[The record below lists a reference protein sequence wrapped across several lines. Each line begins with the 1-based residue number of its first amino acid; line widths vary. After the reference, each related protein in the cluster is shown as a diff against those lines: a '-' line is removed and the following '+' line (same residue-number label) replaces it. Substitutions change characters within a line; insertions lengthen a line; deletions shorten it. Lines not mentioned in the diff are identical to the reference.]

1 MKKKFIA
8 LLLSGAL
15 LVSAAVWPASAASV
29 EQFTDVDSGDWFYA
43 HVDYVAENGL
53 LNGSSQT
60 TFGPEAS
67 MTRGMFVTV
76 LGNMTGIDTGL
87 YPGTRFDDVPASE
100 YYASRINWATENGI
114 VSGLGG
120 GKFGPENSV
129 TREQAAIMLYNYAKR
144 TGNDTSYSA
153 SVYNSFPDTSAVS
166 SYAVEPLKWAT
177 SQGIINGSDG
187 KLNPQ
192 GTATRAQIAAILHNA
207 EKVLVKTELLPQEEK
222 PAENLAGTWI
232 SVDGKKLAGFD
243 PSKGL
248 DVPETDYIDSAI
260 YNVTGKVEIHNVPKG
275 WTVDCDMRVNG
286 ATGKE
291 SAVYVLKNGDKTYR
305 WYFDGASNIVHTVD
319 ELYDFRPTLNGKAV
333 DCDPTKDVEIH
344 GVWPSDMVGYE
355 GQPSTWIVVQGP
367 FTENGV
373 SGYRYYIHPNNADT
387 PCVTYRFYYDAP
399 DPIYELEGVTAVL
412 DDGSPVTGFDPLN
425 QEDIFSIPVGHKVFL
440 QNVPDDWRQQTLYRP
455 DGGIIIE
462 VSSSGKGS
470 YTYWFNPD
478 DDYQW
483 S

>member
-29 EQFTDVDSGDWFYA
+29 EQFTDVDSGDWFYT

-53 LNGSSQT
+53 LNGTSQT

-120 GKFGPENSV
+120 GKFGPNNSV
-129 TREQAAIMLYNYAKR
+129 TREQAATMLYNYAKR

-177 SQGIINGSDG
+177 SRGIINGSDG

-207 EKVLVKTELLPQEEK
+207 ENKNKLDRGSTSSMKQAVT
-222 PAENLAGTWI
+222 AEANLQ
-232 SVDGKKLAGFD
+232 
-243 PSKGL
+243 
-248 DVPETDYIDSAI
+248 DVAALI
-260 YNVTGKVEIHNVPKG
+260 
-275 WTVDCDMRVNG
+275 
-286 ATGKE
+286 
-291 SAVYVLKNGDKTYR
+291 
-305 WYFDGASNIVHTVD
+305 ASIVHYGEYTIGQLKQYMAD
-319 ELYDFRPTLNGKAV
+319 R
-333 DCDPTKDVEIH
+333 
-344 GVWPSDMVGYE
+344 GVPVRL
-355 GQPSTWIVVQGP
+355 TW
-367 FTENGV
+367 
-373 SGYRYYIHPNNADT
+373 
-387 PCVTYRFYYDAP
+387 
-399 DPIYELEGVTAVL
+399 
-412 DDGSPVTGFDPLN
+412 
-425 QEDIFSIPVGHKVFL
+425 
-440 QNVPDDWRQQTLYRP
+440 
-455 DGGIIIE
+455 
-462 VSSSGKGS
+462 
-470 YTYWFNPD
+470 
-478 DDYQW
+478 
-483 S
+483 

>member
-29 EQFTDVDSGDWFYA
+29 EQFTDVDSGDWFYT

-53 LNGSSQT
+53 LNGTSQT
-60 TFGPEAS
+60 TFGPEVS

-120 GKFGPENSV
+120 RKFGPENSV
-129 TREQAAIMLYNYAKR
+129 TREQAATMLYNYAKR

-207 EKVLVKTELLPQEEK
+207 EKVLVKTELLPTPEPTAT
-222 PAENLAGTWI
+222 PAPTAT
-232 SVDGKKLAGFD
+232 SAPTAT
-243 PSKGL
+243 PS
-248 DVPETDYIDSAI
+248 PTA
-260 YNVTGKVEIHNVPKG
+260 TPRP
-275 WTVDCDMRVNG
+275 TVRP
-286 ATGKE
+286 TPTP
-291 SAVYVLKNGDKTYR
+291 STP
-305 WYFDGASNIVHTVD
+305 ASNIVYWTPSGKAYH
-319 ELYDFRPTLNGKAV
+319 RPT
-333 DCDPTKDVEIH
+333 CPTIDNSKNLIRGTIAEAIA
-344 GVWPSDMVGYE
+344 
-355 GQPSTWIVVQGP
+355 
-367 FTENGV
+367 
-373 SGYRYYIHPNNADT
+373 SGRSA
-387 PCVTYRFYYDAP
+387 C
-399 DPIYELEGVTAVL
+399 
-412 DDGSPVTGFDPLN
+412 
-425 QEDIFSIPVGHKVFL
+425 KVCK
-440 QNVPDDWRQQTLYRP
+440 P
-455 DGGIIIE
+455 
-462 VSSSGKGS
+462 
-470 YTYWFNPD
+470 
-478 DDYQW
+478 
-483 S
+483 

>member
-29 EQFTDVDSGDWFYA
+29 EQFTDVDSSDWFYT

-53 LNGSSQT
+53 LNGTSQT

-87 YPGTRFDDVPASE
+87 YPGTRFDDVLASE

-129 TREQAAIMLYNYAKR
+129 TREQAATMLYNYAKR
-144 TGNDTSYSA
+144 TGNDTSYSS

-207 EKVLVKTELLPQEEK
+207 EKVLVKTELLPTPEPTATPVPTAT
-222 PAENLAGTWI
+222 PAPTAT
-232 SVDGKKLAGFD
+232 
-243 PSKGL
+243 PS
-248 DVPETDYIDSAI
+248 PTA
-260 YNVTGKVEIHNVPKG
+260 TPRP
-275 WTVDCDMRVNG
+275 TVRP
-286 ATGKE
+286 TPTP
-291 SAVYVLKNGDKTYR
+291 STP
-305 WYFDGASNIVHTVD
+305 ASNIVYWTPSGKAYH
-319 ELYDFRPTLNGKAV
+319 RPT
-333 DCDPTKDVEIH
+333 CPTIDNSKNLIRGTIAEAIA
-344 GVWPSDMVGYE
+344 
-355 GQPSTWIVVQGP
+355 
-367 FTENGV
+367 
-373 SGYRYYIHPNNADT
+373 SGRSA
-387 PCVTYRFYYDAP
+387 C
-399 DPIYELEGVTAVL
+399 
-412 DDGSPVTGFDPLN
+412 
-425 QEDIFSIPVGHKVFL
+425 KVCK
-440 QNVPDDWRQQTLYRP
+440 P
-455 DGGIIIE
+455 
-462 VSSSGKGS
+462 
-470 YTYWFNPD
+470 
-478 DDYQW
+478 
-483 S
+483 

>member
-29 EQFTDVDSGDWFYA
+29 EQFTDVDSGDWFYT
-43 HVDYVAENGL
+43 HVDYVAEKGL
-53 LNGSSQT
+53 LNGTSQT

-87 YPGTRFDDVPASE
+87 YPGSRFDDVPASE

-120 GKFGPENSV
+120 GKFGPNNSV
-129 TREQAAIMLYNYAKR
+129 TREQAATMLYNYAKR

-207 EKVLVKTELLPQEEK
+207 EKVLVKTELLPTPEPTATPAPTATPSPSATPAPTATPK
-222 PAENLAGTWI
+222 PTIKPTPTPSTPVSNTVYWTPSGKAYHRPTCPTIDN
-232 SVDGKKLAGFD
+232 SKKLIRGTIAEAIASGR
-243 PSKGL
+243 
-248 DVPETDYIDSAI
+248 SAC
-260 YNVTGKVEIHNVPKG
+260 KVCKP
-275 WTVDCDMRVNG
+275 
-286 ATGKE
+286 
-291 SAVYVLKNGDKTYR
+291 
-305 WYFDGASNIVHTVD
+305 
-319 ELYDFRPTLNGKAV
+319 
-333 DCDPTKDVEIH
+333 
-344 GVWPSDMVGYE
+344 
-355 GQPSTWIVVQGP
+355 
-367 FTENGV
+367 
-373 SGYRYYIHPNNADT
+373 
-387 PCVTYRFYYDAP
+387 
-399 DPIYELEGVTAVL
+399 
-412 DDGSPVTGFDPLN
+412 
-425 QEDIFSIPVGHKVFL
+425 
-440 QNVPDDWRQQTLYRP
+440 
-455 DGGIIIE
+455 
-462 VSSSGKGS
+462 
-470 YTYWFNPD
+470 
-478 DDYQW
+478 
-483 S
+483 

>member
-29 EQFTDVDSGDWFYA
+29 EQFTDVDSGDWFYT

-53 LNGSSQT
+53 LNGTSQT

-120 GKFGPENSV
+120 GKFGPNNSV
-129 TREQAAIMLYNYAKR
+129 TREQAATMLYNYAKR

-207 EKVLVKTELLPQEEK
+207 EKVLVKTELLPTPE
-222 PAENLAGTWI
+222 PTATPRPT
-232 SVDGKKLAGFD
+232 VRPTPT
-243 PSKGL
+243 PST
-248 DVPETDYIDSAI
+248 P
-260 YNVTGKVEIHNVPKG
+260 
-275 WTVDCDMRVNG
+275 
-286 ATGKE
+286 
-291 SAVYVLKNGDKTYR
+291 
-305 WYFDGASNIVHTVD
+305 ASNIVYWTPSGKAYH
-319 ELYDFRPTLNGKAV
+319 RPT
-333 DCDPTKDVEIH
+333 CPTIDNSKKLIRGTIAEAIA
-344 GVWPSDMVGYE
+344 
-355 GQPSTWIVVQGP
+355 
-367 FTENGV
+367 
-373 SGYRYYIHPNNADT
+373 SGRSA
-387 PCVTYRFYYDAP
+387 C
-399 DPIYELEGVTAVL
+399 
-412 DDGSPVTGFDPLN
+412 
-425 QEDIFSIPVGHKVFL
+425 KVCK
-440 QNVPDDWRQQTLYRP
+440 P
-455 DGGIIIE
+455 
-462 VSSSGKGS
+462 
-470 YTYWFNPD
+470 
-478 DDYQW
+478 
-483 S
+483 

>member
-53 LNGSSQT
+53 LNGTSQT
-60 TFGPEAS
+60 TFGPEVS

-129 TREQAAIMLYNYAKR
+129 TREQAATMLYNYAKR
-144 TGNDTSYSA
+144 TGNDTSYSS

-207 EKVLVKTELLPQEEK
+207 EKVLVKTELLPTPEPTATPVPTAT
-222 PAENLAGTWI
+222 PAPTAT
-232 SVDGKKLAGFD
+232 
-243 PSKGL
+243 PS
-248 DVPETDYIDSAI
+248 PTA
-260 YNVTGKVEIHNVPKG
+260 TPRP
-275 WTVDCDMRVNG
+275 TVRP
-286 ATGKE
+286 TPTP
-291 SAVYVLKNGDKTYR
+291 STP
-305 WYFDGASNIVHTVD
+305 ASNIVYWTPSGKAYH
-319 ELYDFRPTLNGKAV
+319 RPT
-333 DCDPTKDVEIH
+333 CPTIDNSKNLIRGTIAEAIA
-344 GVWPSDMVGYE
+344 
-355 GQPSTWIVVQGP
+355 
-367 FTENGV
+367 
-373 SGYRYYIHPNNADT
+373 SGRSA
-387 PCVTYRFYYDAP
+387 C
-399 DPIYELEGVTAVL
+399 
-412 DDGSPVTGFDPLN
+412 
-425 QEDIFSIPVGHKVFL
+425 KVCK
-440 QNVPDDWRQQTLYRP
+440 P
-455 DGGIIIE
+455 
-462 VSSSGKGS
+462 
-470 YTYWFNPD
+470 
-478 DDYQW
+478 
-483 S
+483 